1 MPNPTSELQA
11 LIDEAQ
17 SEVFRTESFMKDTLS
32 ALEKDRTQYNEL
44 LQEYKIKEEEGEQPL
59 ANEARNKAKSLMP
72 IIQTLKVQYSTAE
85 AKLIKDKSRLRKLQ
99 DIAKKPVG
107 TPLPD
112 EEFKRIAMKAAEREA
127 RGLLKARGLPTTGS
141 TFQKLVKKIYPNQ
154 YSLLKA
160 GNKAGYY
167 TTE

>member
-1 MPNPTSELQA
+1 MPKPTAELQN

-17 SEVFRTESFMKDTLS
+17 AEVLRTESFMKDSLT
-32 ALEKDRTQYNEL
+32 ALQKDRDQYKEL
-44 LQEYKIKEEEGEQPL
+44 LDQYKVKEEEGEQAL
-59 ANEARNKAKSLMP
+59 ANEFRDKAKSLMP

-85 AKLIKDKSRLRKLQ
+85 AKLIKDKARVRRLQ
-99 DIAKKPVG
+99 DLAKKPVG

-127 RGLLKARGLPTTGS
+127 RGLLKARGLPTTGV

-154 YSLLKA
+154 YSVLKA

>member
-1 MPNPTSELQA
+1 MPKATSELQG

-17 SEVFRTESFMKDTLS
+17 AEVDRTSKYMKDSLS
-32 ALEKDRTQYNEL
+32 ALEKDQSQYNEL
-44 LQEYKIKEEEGEQPL
+44 LQQYKIKEEEGEQAL
-59 ANEARNKAKSLMP
+59 ANELRDKAKSLMP
-72 IIQTLKVQYSTAE
+72 IIQTIKAQYSTAE
-85 AKLIKDKSRLRKLQ
+85 GKLIKDKARLRKLQ

-112 EEFKRIAMKAAEREA
+112 DEFKRIAMKAAEREA
-127 RGLLKARGLPTTGS
+127 RGLLKARGLPTTGV

-154 YSLLKA
+154 YAVLKA